1 VFFGAANPPQCRHQI
16 TVTSPQPR
24 RLAAAGVSEPL
35 PVRISRRRSRPSYAP
50 GGPLQR
56 NLGNKMSNLQFVS
69 SRATLASAA
78 LLSLALLAGCQ
89 SKSGTDTVNADS
101 AATGAVSVSD
111 PAPQPLPFASQ
122 LQNVGDRVHFAL
134 DRYDL
139 APDAEA
145 TLQQQAALLQSH
157 PEVSVTIQGHA
168 DERGTREYN
177 LALGARRAQAVK
189 DYLAS
194 LGVAGARLDTISFG
208 KERPVCVESND
219 ACWQQNRRGVSTI
232 KSGAVS

>member
-1 VFFGAANPPQCRHQI
+1 
-16 TVTSPQPR
+16 
-24 RLAAAGVSEPL
+24 
-35 PVRISRRRSRPSYAP
+35 
-50 GGPLQR
+50 
-56 NLGNKMSNLQFVS
+56 MSNLHLVS
-69 SRATLASAA
+69 RRTTLASAA

-89 SKSGTDTVNADS
+89 SKAGTDTVSSDS

-111 PAPQPLPFASQ
+111 PAPQQLPFASQ
-122 LQNVGDRVHFAL
+122 LQTVGDRVHFAL

-177 LALGARRAQAVK
+177 LALGERRADSVRN
-189 DYLAS
+189 YLIA
-194 LGVAGARLDTISFG
+194 LGIPGERISVVSYG
-208 KERPVCVESND
+208 KERPECAD
-219 ACWQQNRRGVSTI
+219 AAETCWAQNRRGVT
-232 KSGAVS
+232 VVNQ